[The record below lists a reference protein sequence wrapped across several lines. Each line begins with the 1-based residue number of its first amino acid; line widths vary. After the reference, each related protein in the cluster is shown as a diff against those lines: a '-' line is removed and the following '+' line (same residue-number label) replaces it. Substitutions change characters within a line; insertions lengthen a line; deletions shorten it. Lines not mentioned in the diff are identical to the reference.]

1 MSRHQAKSQSELL
14 RRWHDSNRREFLYGM
29 GASLGSVALTALLA
43 DSSPAESDDKTT
55 APPAPHFPAKAKNC
69 IFLMMEGGPSHI
81 DTFDPKPLLAD
92 LHLKE
97 FNRQGEQ
104 KSAMESGK
112 RYYVQSPF
120 RFRKCGESGAD
131 MAENWEHLA
140 TVADDICFYRGCTV
154 DSVNHPTAMYQMNC
168 GNRFGGDPSL
178 GAWVN
183 YGLGSINENL
193 PGFIVLPEV
202 SYPQGGAANWSN
214 GYLPAKLQGTPLRAT
229 GSPILDISPPTGVSR
244 ERQRRT
250 LDLIANLNLRHA
262 EEHPEHTD
270 LHARMEN
277 YELAFRMQMQVPAL
291 LDLADEGQQTLELYG
306 LDRAET
312 EPFGRKCLMARR
324 LVEKGVRF
332 VQLYN
337 GSWDSH
343 DYIERAHGNLVRG
356 VDRPIAALLTDLKR
370 RGLLESTL
378 VVWCGE
384 FGRTPDNGV
393 RGGIAYGRDHNPNAM
408 TIWLA
413 GGGSNAGHT
422 IGATDETGAE
432 VVEGRAHVRDFHVS
446 LLRLLGL
453 DDNRLTY
460 YHAGRFKQLSQFG
473 GQVIDDLIA

>member
-1 MSRHQAKSQSELL
+1 MPIKQLA
-14 RRWHDSNRREFLYGM
+14 RRETLL
-29 GASLGSVALTALLA
+29 SLSSILSTIAFNSLLQAEDTPGSAFRPQS
-43 DSSPAESDDKTT
+43 SSPA
-55 APPAPHFPAKAKNC
+55 KAGNV

-81 DTFDPKPLLAD
+81 DTFDPKPELEK

-97 FNRQGEQ
+97 FVREDR
-104 KSAMESGK
+104 KESAMQGGR

-120 RFRKCGESGAD
+120 KFIKAGQSGAD
-131 MAENWEHLA
+131 MAENWAHLA
-140 TVADDICFYRGCTV
+140 KVADDLCFFRGCTV

-168 GNRFGGDPSL
+168 GNRFGGDPGI
-178 GAWVN
+178 GAWIN
-183 YGLGSINENL
+183 YGLGSMNQDL

-214 GYLPAKLQGTPLRAT
+214 GYLPAKFQGTPLRAK
-229 GSPILDISPPTGVSR
+229 GSPVLDLSPPTGVSQA
-244 ERQRRT
+244 RQRKN
-250 LDLIANLNLRHA
+250 LELISRLNKAHA
-262 EEHPEHTD
+262 ALHPGHDE
-270 LHARMEN
+270 LVARMDN
-277 YELAFRMQMQVPAL
+277 YELAFRMQMQVPET
-291 LDLADEGQQTLELYG
+291 LDLSKEDAKTMELYG
-306 LDRAET
+306 VGQEATDS
-312 EPFGRKCLMARR
+312 FGRKCLLARK

-343 DYIERAHGNLVRG
+343 DYIERAHGNLVRR
-356 VDRPIAALLTDLKR
+356 VDQPIAALITDLKQ

-378 VVWCGE
+378 IVWCGE

-413 GGGSNAGHT
+413 GGGCNAGHT
-422 IGATDETGAE
+422 IGATDELGMEAID
-432 VVEGRAHVRDFHVS
+432 GKAHVRDFHVT

-453 DDNRLTY
+453 DDNKLTY

-473 GQVIDDLIA
+473 GSVIQDLIA